1 MPSTRENVAYDLSL
15 FAPKEVREEVEK
27 QAEQVQPAKKRKQ
40 QVKLTVRPAV
50 VVRWTALALFIAL
63 SLAAMM
69 MCNVQLTKLNDEM
82 SRSQANLTAA
92 QGEQV
97 RLNMQLESRTS
108 LSSVEDYAVNKLNL
122 QKSSSNQITYI
133 HLADKD
139 KVDVTPKSEN
149 IFTNLINFILEY
161 L

>member
-15 FAPKEVREEVEK
+15 FAPREAREE
-27 QAEQVQPAKKRKQ
+27 AEQQAKQDQSAKKVKQ
-40 QVKLTVRPAV
+40 QAKAVVHPAV
-50 VVRWTALALFIAL
+50 VIRWTALALFIAL

-82 SRSQANLTAA
+82 AKSQAQLTAA

-108 LSSVEDYAVNKLNL
+108 LSNVEDYAVNKLGL
-122 QKSSSNQITYI
+122 QKSNLSQITYI
-133 HLADKD
+133 HLANQD
-139 KVDVTPKSEN
+139 KVEITPKNEN
-149 IFTNLINFILEY
+149 IFSNLINFILEY